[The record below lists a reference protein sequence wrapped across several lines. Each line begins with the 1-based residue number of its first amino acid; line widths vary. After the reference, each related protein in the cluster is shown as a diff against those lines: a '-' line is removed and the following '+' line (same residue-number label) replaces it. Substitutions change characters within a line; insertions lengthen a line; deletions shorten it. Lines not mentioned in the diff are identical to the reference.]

1 MNAPENRSGRVLT
14 RLAAITAAAGLGA
27 LGFAAPASAQA
38 PEPIETF
45 LGFEGPFGAEE
56 DPHLQGFEAYFGDDF
71 ISGEHTVSMSLS
83 IDVGD
88 DVFKFSGGDLDGR
101 CAVNSTHTEVDCIQD
116 EAPSGIRF
124 EFEVEVPDA
133 ANVGSYPY
141 TLELAVD
148 GEVVHTEENEV
159 AIVPPSGADELWP
172 YAHGDVELTDVA
184 PGSTVEVWPEF
195 LQEDPIPA
203 STEAVVLD
211 FGSSEYGSVASAV
224 ADYDN
229 CTSGYRITCAV
240 TDFPDAPGTV
250 YNPSKAVTY
259 AIDEDA
265 PGPFRVCACTYSVYP
280 VDAET
285 YGNMF
290 GDLEWDENSDNLM
303 GLRAVSEPESEF
315 GSENWGLIKI
325 ETAENPVDLS
335 VEDVNIKG
343 AKGTESTIKF
353 EYTNAGPADTLTPD
367 EGPGSFVILGSLPT
381 GVELLSDEDPEW
393 TCFEPVDWDDYLPE
407 IDPAA
412 LEGLDFA
419 CDPAGLA
426 SGESRTFELK
436 VAITGSGSASD
447 GTLAVVLQKDGVADT
462 DLTNNIAKFT
472 LNAAGSAQLPK
483 TGSSLTLI
491 IGIAALVVVAGVV
504 LMVLTARR
512 RKATTDE

>member
-1 MNAPENRSGRVLT
+1 LT

-45 LGFEGPFGAEE
+45 LGFEGPFRAGE
-56 DPHLQGFEAYFGDDF
+56 DPQLQGFEAYFGDDF
-71 ISGEHTVSMSLS
+71 TPGEHTVSMSLA
-83 IDVGD
+83 IDAGD
-88 DVFKFSGGDLDGR
+88 DVFKFSGGDLGGR
-101 CAVNSTHTEVDCIQD
+101 CTVNSTHTEVDCIQD

-133 ANVGSYPY
+133 RDVGSYAY
-141 TLELAVD
+141 ALELSVD
-148 GEVVHTEENEV
+148 GEEVYREGNEV
-159 AIVPPSGADELWP
+159 TILPPSGGDELWP
-172 YAHGDVELTDVA
+172 YAHGGVELTDVA

-203 STEAVVLD
+203 AMEAVVLD
-211 FGSSEYGSVASAV
+211 FGSSEFGSVASAV

-229 CTSGYRITCAV
+229 CVIGYRITCAV

-250 YNPSKAVTY
+250 YTPSKAVTY

-265 PGPFRVCACTYSVYP
+265 PGPFWVCACTYSVYP
-280 VDAET
+280 VNAAT
-285 YGNMF
+285 YEDMF
-290 GDLEWDENSDNLM
+290 GDLEWDENSNNLM

-315 GSENWGLIKI
+315 DSKNGGPIRI
-325 ETAENPVDLS
+325 ETSENPVDLS

-343 AKGTESTIKF
+343 AKGTETTITV
-353 EYTNAGPADTLTPD
+353 EYANGGPADTLTPA
-367 EGPGSFVILGSLPT
+367 EGPGTFVILGSLPT
-381 GVELLSDEDPEW
+381 GVELLSDDDPEW
-393 TCFEPVDWDDYLPE
+393 TCFDPVDWDEYLPE

-462 DLTNNIAKFT
+462 DLRNNIAKFT
-472 LNAAGSAQLPK
+472 LNAAGSGQLPN

-512 RKATTDE
+512 RRATTDE